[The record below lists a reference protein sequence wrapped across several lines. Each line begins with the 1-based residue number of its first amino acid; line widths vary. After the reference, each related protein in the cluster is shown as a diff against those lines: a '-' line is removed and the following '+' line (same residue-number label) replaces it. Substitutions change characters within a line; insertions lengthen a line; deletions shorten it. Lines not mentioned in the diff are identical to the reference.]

1 MSSPISISAGQRAA
15 DPETPVPNH
24 PPLVSIP
31 AMTDLVSRHNDVIA
45 PVIAFDT
52 DIHAVKAEGIWI
64 TDIEGRRWADFAC
77 GTAVTNLG
85 HNHPAVVAAAHAQID
100 KQMHSGCIV
109 RYDSIVE
116 AAERL
121 RSITPPAIEK
131 FAFANSGAEAVEAS
145 VKLAKYTTG
154 RQGVVVF
161 RGAFHGRTMGSVS
174 YTTSN
179 AKYRDGYHPVL
190 GSVFVAPFPHPYRWG
205 MTEDEATA
213 HSLTEL
219 RLMFKHVVTPKNIA
233 CFLVEPV
240 QGEGGYY
247 PAPAAFL
254 DALRGL
260 ADEHGIKLVYDEVQT
275 GFGRTAEWF
284 ATDHYDAK
292 PDVLAM
298 GKGLA
303 NGLPISAYGASRE
316 MIDAW
321 PRGSHGT
328 TFGGNPV
335 STAAAVAVIDTMDGL
350 LPHARELSKRSFE
363 RFNELAERHPTI
375 GDVRGLG
382 LMIGAEL
389 VTDRDSREPAPEAF
403 EHVEKHAYDR
413 ELIII
418 NCGPDRNV
426 LRFIPPLV
434 ATREELDWSID
445 LIDEGLTSWESR

>member
-1 MSSPISISAGQRAA
+1 
-15 DPETPVPNH
+15 
-24 PPLVSIP
+24 
-31 AMTDLVSRHNDVIA
+31 MTDDLLARHADVIA
-45 PVIAFDT
+45 PVIHFDT
-52 DIHAVKAEGIWI
+52 EIHADHAEGIWV
-64 TDIEGRRWADFAC
+64 TDVDGRRWADFAC

-85 HNHPAVVAAAHAQID
+85 HNHPAVVAAAHRQLD
-100 KQMHSGCIV
+100 KLVHSGAIV
-109 RYDSIVE
+109 RYDALVE

-121 RSITPPAIEK
+121 REITPPAIEK
-131 FAFANSGAEAVEAS
+131 FAFANSGAEAVEAA

-154 RQGVVVF
+154 RQGVIAF

-205 MTEDEATA
+205 MSPEAA
-213 HSLTEL
+213 MEHSLNEL

-247 PAPAAFL
+247 PAPPGFL
-254 DALRGL
+254 ERLRSI
-260 ADEHGIKLVYDEVQT
+260 ADEHGIELVYDEVQT

-284 ATDHYDAK
+284 AADHYEAK
-292 PDVLAM
+292 PDIMAI
-298 GKGLA
+298 GKGIA
-303 NGLPISAYGASRE
+303 NGLPLSAYGASRE
-316 MIDAW
+316 MIDGW

-335 STAAAVAVIDTMDGL
+335 ATAAAVAVMETMEGL
-350 LPHARELSKRSFE
+350 LPRARDLSKHAFE
-363 RFNELAERHPTI
+363 RFDELKEKHATI

-382 LMIGAEL
+382 LMIGVEL
-389 VTDRDSREPAPEAF
+389 VKDRESREPDIDAF
-403 EHVEKHAYDR
+403 RHIEKHAFDR

-418 NCGPDRNV
+418 NCGPDGNV

-434 ATREELDWSID
+434 TTREELDWSID
-445 LIDEGLTSWESR
+445 LVDEGLTGWERRGS